1 MQNYNQRDDMSRKRE
16 YLVTLVGS
24 VCRKAGLDALEIISY
39 SSRWTNHNSP
49 LVQPP
54 SLSLY
59 PLSYRGSHVVGTKYL
74 A

>member
-1 MQNYNQRDDMSRKRE
+1 MQNYNQRDDISRKRE
-16 YLVTLVGS
+16 YQVILVGW
-24 VCRKAGLDALEIISY
+24 VCRKAGLDALKRISY
-39 SSRWTNHNSP
+39 SSRWT

-59 PLSYRGSHVVGTKYL
+59 RLSIRGSNVVGTKYL